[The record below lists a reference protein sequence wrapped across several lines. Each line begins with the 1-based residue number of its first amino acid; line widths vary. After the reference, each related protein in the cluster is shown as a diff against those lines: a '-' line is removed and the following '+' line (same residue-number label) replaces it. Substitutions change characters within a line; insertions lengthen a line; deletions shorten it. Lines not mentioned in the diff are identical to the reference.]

1 MSRTVPEQ
9 PATAPAAQGQLDLAL
24 PPSGAA
30 ALREPTPGQAAA
42 VSAGS
47 AQPLAWLLLT
57 VTALCWGGNAI
68 FARLAVGEVSP
79 MALVG
84 LRWLFVLL
92 LVGVIARRGLVADWP
107 RLRPHLGRIAL
118 MGALGFTVFN
128 AIFYVAAHHTTAV
141 NLGILQAVMPVFI
154 FVLAYLRFATRVTA
168 LQVLGVIA
176 AIAGVTLVAAHGE
189 WQRLVALEFN
199 IGDLMMLGACVLYA
213 GYTVALRDRPAV
225 APLSFFAVLAAAAF
239 VTSIPFAAWEWLAGG
254 LQLPTPTG
262 WTIIV
267 AVALFP
273 SLLGQILF
281 MRGVE
286 IIGPGRAGLFMNL
299 VPVIAA
305 GLAVLFLD
313 EPFMWFHAAA
323 LALVF
328 GGIWMSE
335 REGRE

>member
-1 MSRTVPEQ
+1 MPSPAPEPVPA
-9 PATAPAAQGQLDLAL
+9 PATAGAEGNPPASAAPD
-24 PPSGAA
+24 GAA
-30 ALREPTPGQAAA
+30 RG
-42 VSAGS
+42 

-57 VTALCWGGNAI
+57 VTSLCWGANAI

-84 LRWLFVLL
+84 LRWLFVVALL
-92 LVGVIARRGLVADWP
+92 AVIARRGLVADWP
-107 RLRPHLGRIAL
+107 GLRPHLGRIAL
-118 MGALGFTVFN
+118 MGAFGFTLFN
-128 AIFYVAAHHTTAV
+128 AIFYAAAHYTTAV
-141 NLGILQAVMPVFI
+141 NLGILQAVMPIFI
-154 FVLAYLRFATRVTA
+154 FVIAYLRFATRVTG

-176 AIAGVTLVAAHGE
+176 AVAGVTLVAAHGE

-199 IGDLMMLGACVLYA
+199 IGDLMMLAACVLYA

-239 VTSIPFAAWEWLAGG
+239 VTSIPFVAWEWLAGG

-262 WTIIV
+262 WAIIG
-267 AVALFP
+267 AVGLFP
-273 SLLGQILF
+273 SLLGQILYI
-281 MRGVE
+281 RGVE
-286 IIGPGRAGLFMNL
+286 IIGPGRAGLFVNL

-305 GLAVLFLD
+305 GLAVLFLG

-335 REGRE
+335 REGRA